1 MVVVELQEPPAGE
14 LGAIVRDDAVGN
26 PKAMDDIGEE

>member
-1 MVVVELQEPPAGE
+1 MVIVEFQEHPAGE

-26 PKAMDDIGEE
+26 TKARDDIGEE